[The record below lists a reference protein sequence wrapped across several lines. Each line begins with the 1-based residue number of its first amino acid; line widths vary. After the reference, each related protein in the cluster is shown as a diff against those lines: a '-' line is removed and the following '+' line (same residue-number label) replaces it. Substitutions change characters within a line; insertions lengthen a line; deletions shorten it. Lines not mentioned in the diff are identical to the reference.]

1 MKTFL
6 RFIPKGKK
14 SYLISGKK
22 KGIKIPSSKLTKLP
36 KQKVGVSRE
45 ILTQKQIETRSKKL
59 GDISHRMV
67 LGKDTPTTHLGEE
80 AVRGQDIA
88 YKLSEKRFSKN
99 LSKYFKQARKEVATI
114 VKQSG
119 HNARSQFRPKK
130 IIPKYVVP
138 DALRRTGSY
147 VAENTKVSRLTG
159 KKINPQGKVFIKKHK
174 QKYQTI
180 TGQPRLVRS
189 RKLESLITKKSQ
201 AAYKKASADADKLFR
216 KTTERFSG
224 RSLTSSTKIRTAPSR
239 PTLDYREKAQQR
251 QMTESWG
258 KDPDA
263 RPDFDSDIMLGGKT
277 NRNFKMKKKKYFYK
291 GGFKIDREID

>member
-22 KGIKIPSSKLTKLP
+22 KSIKIPSSKLTKLP

-45 ILTQKQIETRSKKL
+45 LLTQKQIEIRSKKL
-59 GDISHRMV
+59 GDVSHRMV

-99 LSKYFKQARKEVATI
+99 LSKYFKQARKEVAGI
-114 VKQSG
+114 VKKSG
-119 HNARSQFRPKK
+119 HNARSEFRPKK

-138 DALRRTGSY
+138 DALRKRSY
-147 VAENTKVSRLTG
+147 VAENTGVSRITG
-159 KKINPQGKVFIKKHK
+159 KKINPLGKVFVKKHK
-174 QKYQTI
+174 EKYQTI
-180 TGQPRLVRS
+180 TGKPRLVRS
-189 RKLESLITKKSQ
+189 RKLESLINKKSQ
-201 AAYKKASADADKLFR
+201 AAYNKASADADKLFR
-216 KTTERFSG
+216 RTTERFTG
-224 RSLTSSTKIRTAPSR
+224 RGLTSSTKIRTAPSK
-239 PTLDYREKAQQR
+239 PNLDYREKAQQR

-263 RPDFDSDIMLGGKT
+263 RPDFDSDIMTLSSRQQTRRLRQLAVKLG
-277 NRNFKMKKKKYFYK
+277 REKKP
-291 GGFKIDREID
+291 RRR

>member
-22 KGIKIPSSKLTKLP
+22 KAIKIPSSKLTKLP

-88 YKLSEKRFSKN
+88 YKLSERRFSKN
-99 LSKYFKQARKEVATI
+99 LPKYLKQARKEVASI
-114 VKQSG
+114 VKKSG
-119 HNARSQFRPKK
+119 HNARSQFKPER

-138 DALRRTGSY
+138 DALRKRSY
-147 VAENTKVSRLTG
+147 VAENTRVSRLTG
-159 KKINPQGKVFIKKHK
+159 KKINPLGKVFVKKHK
-174 QKYQTI
+174 EKFKTI
-180 TGQPRLVRS
+180 TGQPRLIRS
-189 RKLESLITKKSQ
+189 KKLESLINKKSQ
-201 AAYKKASADADKLFR
+201 AAYNKASSDADKLFKR
-216 KTTERFSG
+216 TTERFSG

-251 QMTESWG
+251 EMTKSWG

-263 RPDFDSDIMLGGKT
+263 RPDFDSDIMTLSSRQQTRRSRQLAVKLG
-277 NRNFKMKKKKYFYK
+277 REKKP
-291 GGFKIDREID
+291 RRR